1 MPVLVSNLQ
10 EKIPVDD
17 EFSGFLAVAVD
28 EVLKEEGRGEEVE
41 VSLVFVDDDYIHG
54 LNTQYRGVD
63 APTDVLSFAMQEGE
77 PMPGPDDEN
86 TILGDVVLSLQAAE
100 RQAGEYG
107 HSFRREAAY
116 LTVHGVLHLIGY
128 DHQSEDERAIMRR
141 KEERVLSLLGLPKSK
156 DE

>member
-17 EFSGFLAVAVD
+17 EFSGFLAVAVG
-28 EVLKEEGRGEEVE
+28 EVLKEEGRGGEVE

-86 TILGDVVLSLQAAE
+86 AILGDVVLSLQAAE

-141 KEERVLSLLGLPKSK
+141 KEERVLSLLGLAQK
-156 DE
+156 

>member
-141 KEERVLSLLGLPKSK
+141 KEERVLSLLGLAQK
-156 DE
+156 